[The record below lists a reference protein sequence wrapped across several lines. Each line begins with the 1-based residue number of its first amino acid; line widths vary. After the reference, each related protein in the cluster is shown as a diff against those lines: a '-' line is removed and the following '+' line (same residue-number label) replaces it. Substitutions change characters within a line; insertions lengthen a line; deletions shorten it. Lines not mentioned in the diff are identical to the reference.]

1 MVRIWRRT
9 KFILQVRK
17 SLPFLKDFFTS
28 SEVKRSHKGL
38 STLLFLTYLV
48 FPFDLIPDFIIG
60 LGIID
65 DLTVLA
71 FILQQL
77 VKMAPESLKDKHGL
91 RKV

>member
-1 MVRIWRRT
+1 MLSIWRRL
-9 KFILQVRK
+9 KFIFQVRK

-28 SEVKRSHKGL
+28 EEVKRSHKGL
-38 STLLFLTYLV
+38 SVVLFLTYLV
-48 FPFDLIPDFIIG
+48 FPFDLIPDFIMG

-65 DLTVLA
+65 DLSVLA

-91 RKV
+91 SV